1 MRGLHEHPVSSGVGA
16 QDWVSYIVGQPR
28 TQREGMEARPRPR
41 GVCVGGGGCRF
52 ETCAAHSRELAFTP
66 LFVRRAVRFCWGR
79 WDQPSPPQAPIFR
92 GLFLFCHIY
101 LFSWEFAVL
110 VCAVGFRHDL
120 CVRERFLAIPN
131 NSCDAQHTQQARD
144 RLDDV
149 PSVNHGTLVRE
160 VQAAK
165 AGSANG
171 SRVEFERTSR
181 GGSV

>member
-1 MRGLHEHPVSSGVGA
+1 MPFRNLCGPFTGVSFYSA
-16 QDWVSYIVGQPR
+16 FC
-28 TQREGMEARPRPR
+28 EAR
-41 GVCVGGGGCRF
+41 
-52 ETCAAHSRELAFTP
+52 CAFLLGEMGSAQPATGADFSR
-66 LFVRRAVRFCWGR
+66 
-79 WDQPSPPQAPIFR
+79 S
-92 GLFLFCHIY
+92 FLFCHIY